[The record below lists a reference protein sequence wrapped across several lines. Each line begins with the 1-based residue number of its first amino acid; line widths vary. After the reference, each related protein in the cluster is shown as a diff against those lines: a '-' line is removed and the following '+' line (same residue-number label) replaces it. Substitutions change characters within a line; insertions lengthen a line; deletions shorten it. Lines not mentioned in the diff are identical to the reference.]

1 MSFFGRLFG
10 AQRSIDSVLDK
21 KDGHLAKIGEFIG
34 NQQFTEQEKA
44 VAMAGLTEA
53 IRSFSIATANQSTE
67 RSAITRS
74 IAILWIKTQLSLVLM
89 SVLSL
94 GLDDHYYFNMLW
106 QITTSNVVM
115 YGTFGVMTYF
125 FGAYGWGAHI
135 AGKSK

>member
-1 MSFFGRLFG
+1 MSFIGKLFG
-10 AQRSIDSVLDK
+10 AQQSIDSVLDK
-21 KDGHLAKIGEFIG
+21 NDGHLAQIGQFIG

-53 IRSFSIATANQSTE
+53 IRTFSISTANQSTE
-67 RSAITRS
+67 RSQITRT
-74 IAILWIKTQLSLVLM
+74 IAILWIKVQLSLVLM
-89 SVLSL
+89 SVMSL
-94 GLDDHYYFNMLW
+94 GLEDHYYFNMLW

-135 AGKSK
+135 KGKK

>member
-1 MSFFGRLFG
+1 MSFLGKLFG
-10 AQRSIDSVLDK
+10 AQQSIDSVLDK
-21 KDGHLAKIGEFIG
+21 NDGHLAKIGQFIG
-34 NQQFTEQEKA
+34 NQQFTDQEKA

-53 IRSFSIATANQSTE
+53 IRTFSIATANQSTE
-67 RSAITRS
+67 RSQITRT
-74 IAILWIKTQLSLVLM
+74 IAILWIKVQLSLVLM

-94 GLDDHYYFNMLW
+94 GLEDHYYFDMLW

-135 AGKSK
+135 KGKK

>member
-1 MSFFGRLFG
+1 MGIFSKIFG
-10 AQRSIDSVLDK
+10 AQKSIDAVLNT
-21 KDGHLAKIGEFIG
+21 KDGHLAKIGQFIG

-53 IRSFSIATANQSTE
+53 IRAFSISTANQSTE
-67 RSAITRS
+67 RSQITRT
-74 IAILWIKTQLSLVLM
+74 IAILWIKVQLALVLM

-94 GLDDHYYFNMLW
+94 GLEDHYYFNMLW
-106 QITTSNVVM
+106 QIATSNVVM

-135 AGKSK
+135 KGKK

>member
-1 MSFFGRLFG
+1 MSFLGKLFG
-10 AQRSIDSVLDK
+10 AQQSIDSVLDK
-21 KDGHLAKIGEFIG
+21 NDGHLAKIGQFIG
-34 NQQFTEQEKA
+34 NQQFTDQEKA

-53 IRSFSIATANQSTE
+53 IRTFSIATANQSTE
-67 RSAITRS
+67 RSQITRT
-74 IAILWIKTQLSLVLM
+74 IAILWIKVQLSLVLM
-89 SVLSL
+89 SVMSL

-135 AGKSK
+135 KDKK

>member
-1 MSFFGRLFG
+1 MSFLGKLFG
-10 AQRSIDSVLDK
+10 AQKSIDSVLDK
-21 KDGHLAKIGEFIG
+21 NDGHLAKIGQFIG
-34 NQQFTEQEKA
+34 NQQFTDQEKA

-53 IRSFSIATANQSTE
+53 IRTFSIATANQSTE
-67 RSAITRS
+67 RSQITRT
-74 IAILWIKTQLSLVLM
+74 IAILWIKVQLSLVLM
-89 SVLSL
+89 SVMSL

-135 AGKSK
+135 KDKK